1 MCTEGLLAQILAA
14 GKKKQKKKKKKKQEK
29 QNILI
34 KLKNR
39 MIKIVFNW
47 QN

>member
-14 GKKKQKKKKKKKQEK
+14 GKNKQKKTKQEK

>member
-14 GKKKQKKKKKKKQEK
+14 GKTE

-47 QN
+47 